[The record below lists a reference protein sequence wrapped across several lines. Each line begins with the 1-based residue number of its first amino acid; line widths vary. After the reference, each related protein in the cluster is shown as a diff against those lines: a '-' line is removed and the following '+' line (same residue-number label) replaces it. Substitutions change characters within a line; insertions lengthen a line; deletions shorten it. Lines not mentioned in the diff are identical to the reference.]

1 MALGLLEDLRSEFAR
16 TLDSDVKSLIK
27 LYEAD
32 VKTAGRPANWLR
44 AVKRSSVV
52 LVAANLENFIEDC
65 VCKGLEHLVE
75 NRVRATSYSEEFR
88 MWRFRKDAHMRN
100 LGIENSREL
109 VKLSLKLFSEVY
121 KLQRDELMLDQ
132 IRAQF
137 ANPTPSNINWIMG
150 LLDWKDYVAGAT
162 LRMDGAEV
170 PVEATLHELANRRNS
185 VAHGDATQDP
195 SIEDVKRLAKF
206 ARQFSTRIKKDAS
219 SKVERCL

>member
-1 MALGLLEDLRSEFAR
+1 MALEFLEDLRGEFVR
-16 TLDSDVKSLIK
+16 TLDADVKSLIR

-65 VCKGLEHLVE
+65 VCKGLEHLVD
-75 NRVRATSYSEEFR
+75 NRVRATSYPETFR

-100 LGIENSREL
+100 LGIKNSREL
-109 VKLSLKLFSEVY
+109 VELSLKLFSEVY
-121 KLQRDELMLDQ
+121 ELQRDELMLDQ
-132 IRAQF
+132 IREQF

-150 LLDWKDYVAGAT
+150 LLDWEDYVAGAT

-170 PVEATLHELANRRNS
+170 SVKETLHELANRRNS
-185 VAHGDATQDP
+185 IAHGDAAQDP
-195 SIEDVKRLAKF
+195 SIEAVRHLARF
-206 ARQFSTRIKKDAS
+206 ARQFSNRIKKDTD
-219 SKVERCL
+219 SKIKSCL